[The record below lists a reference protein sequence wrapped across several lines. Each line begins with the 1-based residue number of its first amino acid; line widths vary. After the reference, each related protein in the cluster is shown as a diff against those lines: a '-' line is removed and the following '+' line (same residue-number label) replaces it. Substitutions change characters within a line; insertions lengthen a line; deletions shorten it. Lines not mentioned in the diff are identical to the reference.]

1 MSPFVLVVAISIG
14 NGGAAVAIDMPSQQV
29 CEAARDKIADE
40 STPPTAAACIDRRKP
55 PRRHQTAID
64 ALLFR
69 NGITEQWKPLITV
82 AREMFRRL

>member
-40 STPPTAAACIDRRKP
+40 STPPTRAAACIDRRKP
-55 PRRHQTAID
+55 PRRH
-64 ALLFR
+64 
-69 NGITEQWKPLITV
+69 
-82 AREMFRRL
+82 